1 MKIKSAIILVVFLCL
16 SLTTKAQ
23 RTTFDSKPTFNLK
36 GVVMYKDS
44 RRPIKNVHVYIIGG
58 RSTYTLPDGSFLIKA
73 SANDEL
79 VFEHKD
85 IETKYYV
92 IKDDEDIKLLVDE
105 NAHGVGVEDSEK
117 EEARTLELKSKKMK
131 TSSRTPSV
139 AFRFDDALDS
149 AKFYQRKDVAKSV
162 QFVEK
167 SLQTLGKRRDN
178 TRQAQA
184 FRVLGDTYM
193 YWEQYDLA
201 VSNYK
206 TSLSSVS
213 SDEVMLKLARAHL
226 SNNEPQEAKSSF
238 NRLLKSR
245 LSIYEKIEV
254 YEGLGDANK
263 ALNEKSAAE
272 SNYNSALKLAKDN
285 KVTPKITD
293 LNSKLGELFAASGE
307 LQQAEGLFQNS
318 IQAAEGENLKRAAVQ
333 KEKVADF
340 YSANN
345 QFDKEIELRKQN
357 LDVIDKINDSIIT
370 QDDAPEAITRQKTN
384 YKIGAALANQQ
395 KFNEAIPF
403 LEESIAE
410 ADKSEDIIVKK
421 DATRRLSEVYE
432 NLGDYNKAYTTYREY
447 VELVDTLVVKK
458 EQQISQAARFSKNIT
473 EQQSRIS
480 SLEKDRELTESKMD
494 LISAERQLTTEANK
508 RQQTTIY
515 GLIAGILLLVV
526 AGFFMYRSIRQQKI
540 ANNLLALR
548 SLRSQMNPHFIFNAL
563 NSVNSYIASN
573 DERNA
578 NRYLA
583 EFSTL
588 MRSVL
593 ENSDEDFIPLSKEIE
608 LLQLYTKLEHSRFQ
622 DKFDYDINIDPGV
635 DVEAYTIPPM
645 LLQPYIENAIWHGL
659 RYKKEKGSLLI
670 NIKNIDADS
679 ICITIEDDGIGRKA
693 SAALKTKNQLKNKS
707 KGMGNIKKR
716 ITILN
721 DMYKDKVAVQ
731 VDDING
737 DGSGTL
743 VTLTLN
749 K

>member
-1 MKIKSAIILVVFLCL
+1 MRLKKVHIVLLFLGLCF
-16 SLTTKAQ
+16 TVKAQ
-23 RTTFDSKPTFNLK
+23 RTNSVKPTFNVK
-36 GVVMYKDS
+36 GVVMYKES
-44 RRPIKNVHVYIIGG
+44 RDPIRNVRVYILGG
-58 RSTYTLPDGSFLIKA
+58 RSTYTLMDGSFSIKA

-79 VFEHKD
+79 VFEHRD
-85 IETKYYV
+85 IETIHYI
-92 IKDDEDIKLLVDE
+92 IKDDEDIKLLVE
-105 NAHGVGVEDSEK
+105 EDTDKNSSIDLEQ
-117 EEARTLELKSKKMK
+117 EEERALEAKTKKMK
-131 TSSRTPSV
+131 SPSRTV
-139 AFRFDDALDS
+139 ATGLLFDNALDS
-149 AKFYQRKDVAKSV
+149 ARFFQRKDVARSV

-167 SLQTLGKRRDN
+167 SLQILGKRKDN
-178 TRQAQA
+178 ERQAQA

-193 YWEQYDLA
+193 YWQQYDLA

-213 SDEVMLKLARAHL
+213 SSEIMLKLTKAHL
-226 SNNEPQEAKSSF
+226 KNNEPEKAKLLY
-238 NRLLKSR
+238 NGLLKNR
-245 LSIYEKIEV
+245 LSIYQKIEA
-254 YEGLGDANK
+254 YEGLGDSNK
-263 ALNEKSAAE
+263 ALNETSQAKG
-272 SNYNSALKLAKDN
+272 NYNEALKLAKDN
-285 KVTPKITD
+285 KVAPKITD
-293 LNSKLGELFAASGE
+293 LNSKLAELFAASGAV
-307 LQQAEGLFQNS
+307 QQAEGLFQNS
-318 IQAAEGENLKRAAVQ
+318 IEAAKGENLKRAAVQ

-345 QFDKEIELRKQN
+345 QYDKEIELRKQN
-357 LDVIDKINDSIIT
+357 LDVIDKINDSIVT
-370 QDDAPEAITRQKTN
+370 QEDAPEAITRQKTN
-384 YKIGAALANQQ
+384 YKIGNALANQQ

-410 ADKSEDIIVKK
+410 ADRSEDIIVKK

-432 NLGDYNKAYTTYREY
+432 NLGDYNKAYNTYRAY

-458 EQQISQAARFSKNIT
+458 EQQISQAARFSRDIT
-473 EQQSRIS
+473 QQQNRIS

-494 LISAERQLTTEANK
+494 LISTERQLTTETNK

-515 GLIAGILLLVV
+515 ALIAGILLLVI
-526 AGFFMYRSIRQQKI
+526 AGFFMYRSIRQQKL

-608 LLQLYTKLEHSRFQ
+608 LLQLYTKLEHSRFK
-622 DKFDYDINIDPGV
+622 DKFDYTINIDPGV

-659 RYKKEKGSLLI
+659 RYKKEKGSLHI
-670 NIKNIDADS
+670 NLKNIDSNS
-679 ICITIEDDGIGRKA
+679 IMISIEDDGIGRKA
-693 SAALKTKNQLKNKS
+693 SAELKTKNQLKNKS

-721 DMYKDKVAVQ
+721 DMYKDKVAVM
-731 VDDING
+731 VDDVNK
-737 DGSGTL
+737 DGSGTI
-743 VTLTLN
+743 VKLTLN